1 MGVIGIMP
9 ETGTVSGLR
18 TLSLD
23 PPKGGAF
30 RRSSVAG
37 LTAVAFAAA
46 NGEADLRRSQGLRH
60 KGLCPRTPAQSC
72 DLSSSDSRALM
83 VAAQRTRFAWVTG
96 DNRIRPTFDRWI
108 EAEDP

>member
-37 LTAVAFAAA
+37 LTAVAFAATT
-46 NGEADLRRSQGLRH
+46 GKADLRRSGAPPQGALS
-60 KGLCPRTPAQSC
+60 PNPPA
-72 DLSSSDSRALM
+72 RA
-83 VAAQRTRFAWVTG
+83 VVVRETAATGWGDGRFGYSVGASPTG
-96 DNRIRPTFDRWI
+96 TT
-108 EAEDP
+108 